1 MFSNKPCQFDF
12 PLKNLGNKM
21 FSFLQMSPERLNLAP
36 EGAAH
41 LKAGL
46 FHGICHLG
54 TRAWDGGKGKVNSCP
69 DLALALNCLT

>member
-1 MFSNKPCQFDF
+1 
-12 PLKNLGNKM
+12 M

-54 TRAWDGGKGKVNSCP
+54 TTGMGWKERKSEFLPRSCSGTELSHLDGADSAGSAVP
-69 DLALALNCLT
+69 